1 MALPEQ
7 LGPYRLGRRLGRG
20 GMGTVYAA
28 VNVHDEQPAAV
39 KVLAAAL
46 SHDEGFR
53 VRFDAEVESLRKLRH
68 PHIVRLYGFGEQDE
82 LLFYGMEL
90 VEGRSL
96 EEELAAGR
104 RFDWSEVT
112 RITLQTCRALK
123 HAHDRG
129 IIHRDIKPAN
139 LMLTAAQEVK
149 LSDFGIAKLF
159 GSTGMTAEGGIIGT
173 AEFMA
178 PEQADGRAATE
189 RTDLYSLGGLMYA
202 LLSRRPPFRA
212 KTLPEMLQLQRF
224 AEPDP
229 VRRYAP
235 DTPPELEKI
244 ILQLLAKEP
253 EKRLANAGVLIRRL
267 EGMIEDLAASQ
278 PSTKQ
283 VLARTDAEI
292 ANAAT
297 LAAPEN
303 GAAAKSPS
311 ETQEFMPA
319 APNKSAPTGGRL
331 AATVAGDSS
340 SEASADQSFELAPT
354 ISRQTIRTFK
364 TVEEADQEDAAR
376 EQEPTPLVSVQT
388 IAIVSAL
395 GLAGIFIWWMLQPP
409 SVPTLLARIAA
420 ADGKVANL
428 SKLKP
433 EIDDLLSNHG
443 SALTT
448 QQKSMLSG
456 YQDDIALEAMERRME
471 LELRRTSGKVMT
483 PIERAYLDAQQT
495 LRRDENAGLRK
506 LKAIVQLFGTSYEED
521 KQVVR
526 VCLRLARGQIERV
539 ELVMK
544 SAHEADRDQIAER
557 IGIAKILSE
566 DDPAEGRRMYE
577 ALLEI
582 YGTHPWA
589 SDLMDEVRKL
599 LAELPPA
606 PPEPPA
612 EGDAAPPDTPE
623 QSPATVQP

>member
-202 LLSRRPPFRA
+202 LLARRPPFRA

-267 EGMIEDLAASQ
+267 EGMIEDLAKLQ
-278 PSTKQ
+278 PSTRQ

-303 GAAAKSPS
+303 GTPLKSPS
-311 ETQEFMPA
+311 ETQEFLPA

-354 ISRQTIRTFK
+354 IARQTTRTFK

-376 EQEPTPLVSVQT
+376 EQETTPLVSVQT
-388 IAIVSAL
+388 IALVSAL
-395 GLAGIFIWWMLQPP
+395 GLAGLFIWWMLQPP
-409 SVPTLLARIAA
+409 SVAAMLAKIEA
-420 ADGKVANL
+420 ADGKVSNL

-433 EIDDLLSNHG
+433 EIDDLLSNH
-443 SALTT
+443 SVDLTT
-448 QQKSMLSG
+448 QQKNMLAG
-456 YQDDIALEAMERRME
+456 YLDDIALEAMERRME
-471 LELRRTSGKVMT
+471 MEVRRMSGKTMT

-495 LRRDENAGLRK
+495 LRRDETAGLRK
-506 LKAIVQLFGTSYEED
+506 LKAIVQLYGTSFQDET
-521 KQVVR
+521 QPVR
-526 VCLRLARGQIERV
+526 LVLRLARGQIKGIE
-539 ELVMK
+539 EGMGD
-544 SAHEADRDQIAER
+544 AYTADRARIVER
-557 IGIAKILSE
+557 IGIAKDLGE
-566 DDPAEGRRMYE
+566 DDPTEGRRMYE

-582 YGTHPWA
+582 YGTRPWA
-589 SDLMDEVRKL
+589 SDLMDEVKKR

-606 PPEPPA
+606 PPEPPVEVDTA
-612 EGDAAPPDTPE
+612 SAVTPE
-623 QSPATVQP
+623 LSSPAAQP